1 MLGVTIQPVTSDIA
15 ASLRLD
21 NVRGALVNSVEAGGP
36 ADKAGVKRGDVIV
49 AINGVPVRDSNTL
62 RNHVAEQKPGTE
74 MKLTVVRD
82 GREESLTATLGRLAG
97 EIADAKRENAPDRTA
112 IWACPCSRSRQRP
125 RSSSASRREH
135 GLLVTA
141 VEPASAA
148 EAAGF
153 QPRDVITEVNGQQ
166 VDSVAA
172 LKSAIGKSEGRP
184 ALVLANRNGQ
194 SVYLT
199 LSNS

>member
-1 MLGVTIQPVTSDIA
+1 MT
-15 ASLRLD
+15 
-21 NVRGALVNSVEAGGP
+21 N
-36 ADKAGVKRGDVIV
+36 
-49 AINGVPVRDSNTL
+49 
-62 RNHVAEQKPGTE
+62 
-74 MKLTVVRD
+74 
-82 GREESLTATLGRLAG
+82 
-97 EIADAKRENAPDRTA
+97 
-112 IWACPCSRSRQRP
+112 
-125 RSSSASRREH
+125 
-135 GLLVTA
+135 